1 MLKARQIQILPLLRF
16 SCVTLVFSH
25 FSLSVG
31 SSWKMMAHTTG
42 LTEESLVEGLLTE
55 ALAALK
61 GPTRDGEVLR
71 D

>member
-1 MLKARQIQILPLLRF
+1 
-16 SCVTLVFSH
+16 
-25 FSLSVG
+25 
-31 SSWKMMAHTTG
+31 MAHTTG